1 MNEPQSYQIKP
12 YARLLTMLGDQ
23 LISNERVALVELV
36 KNSYD
41 ADASWVKI
49 SFNGFREIPLGE
61 GKFEIE
67 KTDSSSITIED
78 DGCGMTF
85 ATIKNHWLNP
95 ATPEKKNR
103 KRDAAITKKGRF
115 LQGEKGIGRFA
126 ILKLGKKITIT
137 TRPDETKESSES
149 IIQYD
154 FSDFDEDFSKGDGK
168 NLMLDEI
175 RVQVAEQTPMHFVE
189 RYIPW
194 GTSSREARPHGTLIE
209 ISDLKGEWNQQQIK
223 DIAYDLSCLQS
234 IFDAPEDEQLFV
246 ESRDS
251 DNQFSVKIYINGEYQ
266 AEEDPRKRLNGL
278 LENNSVYQI
287 TNGYFDDKTQRYSF
301 VINGDRQFVELND
314 ARITGYKIFR
324 DHFGKHGEKLQ
335 DRKIT
340 CGPFDFEFYIFDLS
354 AKPGSQY
361 YLSSLE
367 KGLIKKHR
375 IYLYRDGIRV
385 YPYGDEEDDWLQI
398 DIKRGTISAG
408 MFPSNDQ
415 LVGCIKISH
424 QKNPLLRDKTNR
436 EGLIQDGFATSDFI
450 TLIQLFIEYIHEEF
464 YRKRHRETDK
474 EKRQNSIVSK
484 QEVERSF
491 DTLQNVL
498 KDNPGALKVLACTR
512 NLYTQEIKYLQKR
525 VDTTEELA
533 GVGLSVETSS
543 HDIMAF
549 MSKVLKNL
557 DSLIS
562 DISECEKI
570 DKDALLKEL
579 TSIRG
584 GVSFVEAQLKD
595 IQLLFKSSKQRR
607 RQLVVKDILEKVAY
621 IYRRVLQKEK
631 IKLDIITVGSPLVAK
646 TTDAVLLQLLI
657 NLFDN
662 AVYWLQPMD
671 IPDKKIEVFLD
682 GNSGQMIFSDN
693 GPGVRKD
700 DAPYIFEPFFSGKGE
715 DGRGLGLYIARQL
728 LERHAYS
735 IELAD
740 IASEKR
746 LPGANFVISFV
757 ASEENE

>member
-1 MNEPQSYQIKP
+1 MNETQSYQIKP

-41 ADASWVKI
+41 ADASLVKI
-49 SFNGFREIPLGE
+49 SFNGFREIPLGD

-67 KTDSSSITIED
+67 KTNSSSITIED
-78 DGCGMTF
+78 DGCGMTMD
-85 ATIKNHWLNP
+85 TIKKHWLNP

-103 KRDAAITKKGRF
+103 KKDAAITKKGRF

-137 TRPDETKESSES
+137 TRSEKPKESFES
-149 IIQYD
+149 VIKYD
-154 FSDFDEDFSKGDGK
+154 FSEFDEDFSTGDGQ

-175 RVQVAEQTPMHFVE
+175 SVQVAKQTPVHFVK
-189 RYIPW
+189 RYISW
-194 GTSSREARPHGTLIE
+194 GTISREAKPQGTLIE
-209 ISDLKGEWNQQQIK
+209 ISNLKGEWNRNQIK
-223 DIAYDLSCLQS
+223 SIAYDLSCLQS
-234 IFDAPEDEQLFV
+234 IFDTQEDGQLFV
-246 ESRDS
+246 ESHDG
-251 DNQFSVKIYINGEYQ
+251 DNQFSVKIYINEKYH

-287 TNGYFDDKTQRYSF
+287 TDGHFDDRTKRYSF
-301 VINGDRQFVELND
+301 VINGDRQFVDLTDN
-314 ARITGYKIFR
+314 RITGYKIFR
-324 DHFGKHGEKLQ
+324 DYFGQHGEKLR
-335 DRKIT
+335 DRKIF
-340 CGPFDFEFYIFDLS
+340 CGPFDFEFYIFDLT

-361 YLSSLE
+361 HLGKE
-367 KGLIKKHR
+367 KDVIKRHR
-375 IYLYRDGIRV
+375 VYLYRDGIRV

-398 DIKRGTISAG
+398 DIKRGTVSAG

-415 LVGCIKISH
+415 LVGCVKISH
-424 QKNPLLRDKTNR
+424 QRNPLLRDKTNR
-436 EGLIQDGFATSDFI
+436 EGLIQNGFATSDFI

-464 YRKRHRETDK
+464 YRKRYRETEK
-474 EKRQNSIVSK
+474 AKRQSGIVSNG
-484 QEVERSF
+484 EVEKSF

-498 KDNPGALKVLACTR
+498 KDNPNALKVLACTR
-512 NLYTQEIKYLQKR
+512 NLYTQEIRYLQKR

-557 DSLIS
+557 DGLIR
-562 DISECEKI
+562 DISGCEKI
-570 DKDALLKEL
+570 DEDTLLKDL
-579 TSIRG
+579 NAIRG
-584 GVSFVEAQLKD
+584 GVSFIEAQLKD

-607 RQLVVKDILEKVAY
+607 RQLVVKEILEKVAY
-621 IYRRVLQKEK
+621 IYRRILKKEK
-631 IKLDIITVGSPLVAK
+631 IKLNIITVGSPLVAK

-662 AVYWLQPMD
+662 SVYWLQPMD
-671 IPDKKIEVFLD
+671 IPDKTIEVYLD
-682 GNSGQMIFSDN
+682 GNAGQMIFSDN

-700 DAPYIFEPFFSGKGE
+700 DVPYIFEPFFSGKGE

-746 LPGANFVISFV
+746 LSGANFVINFV
-757 ASEENE
+757 ANEENE